1 MQLAATSIKIFGL
14 NTNSEYCV
22 KPKPKP
28 NSVLLIISMESPLIL
43 AEVELDMDICT
54 H

>member
-22 KPKPKP
+22 KPKP